1 MKTEIYKQ
9 AEYYEIAFDFVDIP
23 KQINIFEELISKYSV
38 IPVKTVLDI
47 ACGPS
52 LQLREFARRGYRCIG
67 LDLNKEMLEYLEQK
81 SIEYKLNVETFK
93 ANMSDFAL
101 IERADFAYILMGSI
115 AYLKNNLEFV
125 SHLQSVAKSL
135 NSGGL
140 YVIENLAMTWADPEI
155 WKPQEWEMERDKIKV
170 EASYKIS
177 LKDELTQTIEQ
188 IIKLRV
194 NDNGKTITLEDKD
207 ELKLIMPQEFKS
219 IVDLQGDFEFVG
231 FFERWKSKELVE
243 ANPDNIIVLRR
254 KSG

>member
-1 MKTEIYKQ
+1 
-9 AEYYEIAFDFVDIP
+9 
-23 KQINIFEELISKYSV
+23 
-38 IPVKTVLDI
+38 
-47 ACGPS
+47 
-52 LQLREFARRGYRCIG
+52 
-67 LDLNKEMLEYLEQK
+67 
-81 SIEYKLNVETFK
+81 
-93 ANMSDFAL
+93 
-101 IERADFAYILMGSI
+101 
-115 AYLKNNLEFV
+115 
-125 SHLQSVAKSL
+125 
-135 NSGGL
+135 
-140 YVIENLAMTWADPEI
+140 
-155 WKPQEWEMERDKIKV
+155 MERDKIKV